1 MSLKNIL
8 LLEKLEKIEKDIVN
22 LDTKISR
29 LLELFEVDCK
39 KMSNHIDFVENVYE
53 NIKTP
58 FAFIMNTVNDYTKK
72 TITDEITH
80 EKTPSSDVIE
90 YPAIFP
96 NT

>member
-1 MSLKNIL
+1 MYLQNIL
-8 LLEKLEKIEKDIVN
+8 LLEKIEKIEKDII
-22 LDTKISR
+22 KIENKINR

-58 FAFIMNTVNDYTKK
+58 FTFIMNTVNDYTKK
-72 TITDEITH
+72 TITDE
-80 EKTPSSDVIE
+80 KPPCDVIE
-90 YPAIFP
+90 YPVIFP